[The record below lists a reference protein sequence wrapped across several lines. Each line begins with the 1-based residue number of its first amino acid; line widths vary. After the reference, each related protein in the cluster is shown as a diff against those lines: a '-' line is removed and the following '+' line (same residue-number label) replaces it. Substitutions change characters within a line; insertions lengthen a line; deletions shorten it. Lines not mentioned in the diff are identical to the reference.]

1 LPLYAE
7 LVRNALSDEAVASS
21 IRFDD
26 LDVAPKLAFM
36 LAISQP
42 SDTMTLSTFSRN
54 VDALQVA
61 ELLSGIN
68 HGTIDSDTV
77 SALEVWHLMPVFDA
91 VGAGI
96 DEINW
101 LDLVKHE
108 GRPQRSFVNLSP
120 VLLKA
125 VTSASKNRH
134 VAETVLLT
142 NWLLH
147 DVSLD
152 KVNPA
157 DLASVI
163 EALDQIGQ
171 SETAKAFAEEVVKA
185 HLMQLLAEKVL
196 NGTQS

>member
-1 LPLYAE
+1 
-7 LVRNALSDEAVASS
+7 
-21 IRFDD
+21 
-26 LDVAPKLAFM
+26 M

-42 SDTMTLSTFSRN
+42 SDTMTLSTFGKN
-54 VDALQVA
+54 VDAMQVA
-61 ELLSGIN
+61 ELLSGMS
-68 HGTIDSDTV
+68 HGEIDPDTV

-96 DEINW
+96 DGIKW

-108 GRPQRSFVNLSP
+108 ERPQRSFVNLSP

-125 VTSASKNRH
+125 VISAAEKHR

-147 DVSLD
+147 GVSLD

-171 SETAKAFAEEVVKA
+171 SETAKAFAQEVVKA
-185 HLMQLLAEKVL
+185 HLMQMLLAEKVP

>member
-1 LPLYAE
+1 
-7 LVRNALSDEAVASS
+7 
-21 IRFDD
+21 
-26 LDVAPKLAFM
+26 
-36 LAISQP
+36 
-42 SDTMTLSTFSRN
+42 
-54 VDALQVA
+54 
-61 ELLSGIN
+61 
-68 HGTIDSDTV
+68 
-77 SALEVWHLMPVFDA
+77 MPVLDA
-91 VGAGI
+91 AGVGI
-96 DEINW
+96 DDINW
-101 LDLVKHE
+101 LDLVKQE

-125 VTSASKNRH
+125 VISAAENQH

-147 DVSLD
+147 DLSLD

-171 SETAKAFAEEVVKA
+171 SETAKAFAQEIVKA
-185 HLMQLLAEKVL
+185 HLMQMLAKRVP